1 MQSLRSFNYVG
12 NPFEGT
18 KKSRDYVLMMGLSII
33 ELNLKNVMAHEREFL
48 FKFHKI
54 RHSSSGRP
62 QLGKLGVSESDMG
75 GGKDEKNLSVNGEWV
90 D

>member
-54 RHSSSGRP
+54 R
-62 QLGKLGVSESDMG
+62 Q
-75 GGKDEKNLSVNGEWV
+75 
-90 D
+90 

>member
-1 MQSLRSFNYVG
+1 MTRNSIEDVTMLEKALTCMQSLRSFNYVG

-18 KKSRDYVLMMGLSII
+18 KKSRDYVLMMGLSIM

-54 RHSSSGRP
+54 R
-62 QLGKLGVSESDMG
+62 Q
-75 GGKDEKNLSVNGEWV
+75 
-90 D
+90 